1 MGWIMVLFA
10 IAVGGL
16 LIWQNLG
23 VITLVF
29 FGGIMTVKLP
39 LAVWVLLFTL
49 VGIISGLTLQFLYSF
64 GRPLAAP
71 KASSRIANNPTVP
84 PPSPRPTY
92 IQDTTPSPPL
102 RRSSGQAGNDW
113 ERDSGDD
120 WNFDTPPL
128 RRSSGQAEK
137 PTTIQDREEFP
148 PRVADQEKANF
159 VKPPE
164 DSSRTL
170 RRSSGQAGSVYSY
183 SYRTA
188 KQTRGEKVDQV
199 YDVNYRIIMPPAEDQ
214 NQPFDVA
221 QGKER
226 EVNKG
231 DEEDW
236 I

>member
-49 VGIISGLTLQFLYSF
+49 AGIISGLTLQFLYSF

-71 KASSRIANNPTVP
+71 KASPPIANNPKVS

-92 IQDTTPSPPL
+92 IQDSAASPP
-102 RRSSGQAGNDW
+102 GNDW

-120 WNFDTPPL
+120 WNFDAPP
-128 RRSSGQAEK
+128 EK

-148 PRVADQEKANF
+148 PRVADGEKTNF
-159 VKPPE
+159 VKPPD
-164 DSSRTL
+164 DSSQT
-170 RRSSGQAGSVYSY
+170 GSVYSY

-188 KQTRGEKVDQV
+188 KQTRGEKADQV
-199 YDVNYRIIMPPAEDQ
+199 YDVNYRIITPPAQDENED
-214 NQPFDVA
+214 
-221 QGKER
+221 R
-226 EVNKG
+226 EVNKA
-231 DEEDW
+231 DEEEW

>member
-23 VITLVF
+23 AITLVF

-49 VGIISGLTLQFLYSF
+49 AGIISGLTLQFLYSF

-71 KASSRIANNPTVP
+71 KASPRIANNPTVP

-92 IQDTTPSPPL
+92 IQDTAPSA
-102 RRSSGQAGNDW
+102 RGNDW

-120 WNFDTPPL
+120 WNFDTPP
-128 RRSSGQAEK
+128 EK
-137 PTTIQDREEFP
+137 PTIIQEREEFSS
-148 PRVADQEKANF
+148 RLADEEKANF
-159 VKPPE
+159 VKPPS
-164 DSSRTL
+164 DSSQTD
-170 RRSSGQAGSVYSY
+170 SVYSY

-199 YDVNYRIIMPPAEDQ
+199 YDVNYRIITPPTQDQ
-214 NQPFDVA
+214 NQD
-221 QGKER
+221 R
-226 EVNKG
+226 EVNKA
-231 DEEDW
+231 DEEEW

>member
-49 VGIISGLTLQFLYSF
+49 AGIISGLTLQFLYSF

-71 KASSRIANNPTVP
+71 KASPPIANNPKVS

-92 IQDTTPSPPL
+92 IQDSAASPP
-102 RRSSGQAGNDW
+102 GNDW

-120 WNFDTPPL
+120 WNFDAPP
-128 RRSSGQAEK
+128 EK

-148 PRVADQEKANF
+148 PRVADGEKTNF
-159 VKPPE
+159 VKPPQ
-164 DSSRTL
+164 DSSQT
-170 RRSSGQAGSVYSY
+170 GSVYSY

-188 KQTRGEKVDQV
+188 KQSRGEKADQV
-199 YDVNYRIIMPPAEDQ
+199 YDVNYRIITPPAQDQ
-214 NQPFDVA
+214 NED
-221 QGKER
+221 R
-226 EVNKG
+226 EVNKA
-231 DEEDW
+231 DEEEW

>member
-23 VITLVF
+23 AITLVF

-49 VGIISGLTLQFLYSF
+49 AGIISGLTLQFLYSF

-71 KASSRIANNPTVP
+71 KASPPIANNPKVS

-92 IQDTTPSPPL
+92 IQDSAASPPD
-102 RRSSGQAGNDW
+102 NDW

-120 WNFDTPPL
+120 WNFDAPP
-128 RRSSGQAEK
+128 EK

-148 PRVADQEKANF
+148 PRVADGEKTNF
-159 VKPPE
+159 VKPPD
-164 DSSRTL
+164 DSSQT
-170 RRSSGQAGSVYSY
+170 GSVYSY

-188 KQTRGEKVDQV
+188 KQTRGEKADQV
-199 YDVNYRIIMPPAEDQ
+199 YDVNYRIITPPAQDENED
-214 NQPFDVA
+214 
-221 QGKER
+221 R
-226 EVNKG
+226 EVNKA
-231 DEEDW
+231 DEEEW

>member
-71 KASSRIANNPTVP
+71 KASPRIANNPTVP

-92 IQDTTPSPPL
+92 IQDTTPSA
-102 RRSSGQAGNDW
+102 RGNDW

-120 WNFDTPPL
+120 WNFDTPP
-128 RRSSGQAEK
+128 EK

-148 PRVADQEKANF
+148 PRVADEEKANF

-164 DSSRTL
+164 DSSQT
-170 RRSSGQAGSVYSY
+170 GSVYSY

-188 KQTRGEKVDQV
+188 KQTRGEKAEQV
-199 YDVNYRIIMPPAEDQ
+199 YDVNYRIITPPAQDE
-214 NQPFDVA
+214 NQ
-221 QGKER
+221 ER

>member
-49 VGIISGLTLQFLYSF
+49 AGIISGLTLQFLYSF
-64 GRPLAAP
+64 GRPLASP
-71 KASSRIANNPTVP
+71 KASPPIANNPKVS

-92 IQDTTPSPPL
+92 IQDRAASPP
-102 RRSSGQAGNDW
+102 GNDW

-137 PTTIQDREEFP
+137 PTIIQEREEFP
-148 PRVADQEKANF
+148 PRLADQERVDF
-159 VKPPE
+159 VKPPS
-164 DSSRTL
+164 DSSQT
-170 RRSSGQAGSVYSY
+170 GSVYSY

-188 KQTRGEKVDQV
+188 KQSRGEKADQV
-199 YDVNYRIIMPPAEDQ
+199 YDVNYRIITPPAQDQ
-214 NQPFDVA
+214 NED
-221 QGKER
+221 R

-231 DEEDW
+231 DEEEW

>member
-49 VGIISGLTLQFLYSF
+49 AGIISGLTLQFLYSF
-64 GRPLAAP
+64 GRPVAAP
-71 KASSRIANNPTVP
+71 KASPRIGNNPTVP

-92 IQDTTPSPPL
+92 IQDSAPSPP
-102 RRSSGQAGNDW
+102 SNDW

-120 WNFDTPPL
+120 WNFDAPP
-128 RRSSGQAEK
+128 EK

-148 PRVADQEKANF
+148 PRVADGEKTNF
-159 VKPPE
+159 VKPPD
-164 DSSRTL
+164 DSSQT
-170 RRSSGQAGSVYSY
+170 GSVYSY

-188 KQTRGEKVDQV
+188 KQTRGEKADQV
-199 YDVNYRIIMPPAEDQ
+199 YDVNYRIITPPAQDQ
-214 NQPFDVA
+214 NED
-221 QGKER
+221 R
-226 EVNKG
+226 EVNKA
-231 DEEDW
+231 DEEEW

>member
-49 VGIISGLTLQFLYSF
+49 AGIISGLTLQFLHSF

-71 KASSRIANNPTVP
+71 KASPRIANNPQVP

-92 IQDTTPSPPL
+92 IQDRAASPP
-102 RRSSGQAGNDW
+102 GNDW

-120 WNFDTPPL
+120 WNFDAPP
-128 RRSSGQAEK
+128 EK

-148 PRVADQEKANF
+148 PRVAYGEKANF

-164 DSSRTL
+164 DSSQT
-170 RRSSGQAGSVYSY
+170 GSVYSY

-188 KQTRGEKVDQV
+188 KQTRGEKAEQV
-199 YDVNYRIIMPPAEDQ
+199 YDVNYRIITPPAQDE
-214 NQPFDVA
+214 NQ
-221 QGKER
+221 ER

>member
-1 MGWIMVLFA
+1 MGWMMVLFA

-16 LIWQNLG
+16 LIWQNLT

-39 LAVWVLLFTL
+39 LGVWVLLFTL
-49 VGIISGLTLQFLYSF
+49 AGIISGLTLQFLYSF
-64 GRPLAAP
+64 RRPLAAP
-71 KASSRIANNPTVP
+71 KASPRIANNPTVP

-92 IQDTTPSPPL
+92 IQDSAPSPPL
-102 RRSSGQAGNDW
+102 RRSSGQASNDW

-137 PTTIQDREEFP
+137 PTIIQDREEFP
-148 PRVADQEKANF
+148 TRVADEEKVDF
-159 VKPPE
+159 VKPPS
-164 DSSRTL
+164 DSSQT
-170 RRSSGQAGSVYSY
+170 GSVYSY

-188 KQTRGEKVDQV
+188 KQTRGEKADQV
-199 YDVNYRIIMPPAEDQ
+199 YDVNYRIITPPAEDQ
-214 NQPFDVA
+214 N
-221 QGKER
+221 

-231 DEEDW
+231 DEEEW

>member
-23 VITLVF
+23 AITLVF

-49 VGIISGLTLQFLYSF
+49 AGIISGLTLQFLYSF

-71 KASSRIANNPTVP
+71 KASPPIANNPQVP

-92 IQDTTPSPPL
+92 IQDRAASPP
-102 RRSSGQAGNDW
+102 GNDW

-120 WNFDTPPL
+120 WNFDAPP
-128 RRSSGQAEK
+128 EK

-148 PRVADQEKANF
+148 PRVADGEKTNF
-159 VKPPE
+159 VKPPD
-164 DSSRTL
+164 DSSQT
-170 RRSSGQAGSVYSY
+170 GSVYSY

-188 KQTRGEKVDQV
+188 KQTRGEKADQV
-199 YDVNYRIIMPPAEDQ
+199 YDVNYRIITPPAQDE
-214 NQPFDVA
+214 NQ
-221 QGKER
+221 ER

>member
-1 MGWIMVLFA
+1 MMVLFA

-16 LIWQNLG
+16 LIWQNLT

-39 LAVWVLLFTL
+39 LGVWVLLFTL
-49 VGIISGLTLQFLYSF
+49 AGIISGLTLQFLYSF

-71 KASSRIANNPTVP
+71 KASPRIANNPTVS

-92 IQDTTPSPPL
+92 IQDSAPSPPL
-102 RRSSGQAGNDW
+102 RRSSGQASNDW

-137 PTTIQDREEFP
+137 PTIIQDREEFP
-148 PRVADQEKANF
+148 TRVADEEKVDF
-159 VKPPE
+159 VKPPS
-164 DSSRTL
+164 DSSQT
-170 RRSSGQAGSVYSY
+170 GSVYSY

-188 KQTRGEKVDQV
+188 KQTRGEKADQV
-199 YDVNYRIIMPPAEDQ
+199 YDVNYRIITPPAEDQ
-214 NQPFDVA
+214 N
-221 QGKER
+221 

-231 DEEDW
+231 DEEEW

>member
-1 MGWIMVLFA
+1 MGWMMVLFA

-16 LIWQNLG
+16 LIWQNLA

-49 VGIISGLTLQFLYSF
+49 AGIISGLTLQFLYSF
-64 GRPLAAP
+64 GRPVAAP
-71 KASSRIANNPTVP
+71 KASPRIANNPTVP

-92 IQDTTPSPPL
+92 IQDSAPSPPL
-102 RRSSGQAGNDW
+102 RRSSGQASNDW

-137 PTTIQDREEFP
+137 PTTIQDREEFS
-148 PRVADQEKANF
+148 PRVADGERVDF
-159 VKPPE
+159 VKPPS
-164 DSSRTL
+164 DSSRT
-170 RRSSGQAGSVYSY
+170 GSVYSY

-188 KQTRGEKVDQV
+188 KQTRGEKADQV
-199 YDVNYRIIMPPAEDQ
+199 YDVNYRIITPPAQDQ
-214 NQPFDVA
+214 NED
-221 QGKER
+221 R

-231 DEEDW
+231 DEEEW

>member
-16 LIWQNLG
+16 LIWQNLT

-29 FGGIMTVKLP
+29 FGGMMTVKLP

-49 VGIISGLTLQFLYSF
+49 VGIISGLTLQFLYGF

-71 KASSRIANNPTVP
+71 KASPPIANNPKVP
-84 PPSPRPTY
+84 TPSPRPTY
-92 IQDTTPSPPL
+92 IQDTAPSAL
-102 RRSSGQAGNDW
+102 GNDW

-137 PTTIQDREEFP
+137 PTSIQDREEFSSSL
-148 PRVADQEKANF
+148 ADDEKVDPEPNQRANF
-159 VKPPE
+159 VKPPS
-164 DSSRTL
+164 DSYQT
-170 RRSSGQAGSVYSY
+170 GSVYSY

-188 KQTRGEKVDQV
+188 KQTRGEKADQV
-199 YDVNYRIIMPPAEDQ
+199 YDVNYRIITPPAQDE
-214 NQPFDVA
+214 NE
-221 QGKER
+221 ER

-231 DEEDW
+231 DEEEW

>member
-49 VGIISGLTLQFLYSF
+49 AGIISGLTLQFLYSF

-71 KASSRIANNPTVP
+71 KASPPIANNPQVP

-92 IQDTTPSPPL
+92 IQDSAASPPD
-102 RRSSGQAGNDW
+102 NDW

-120 WNFDTPPL
+120 WNFDAPP
-128 RRSSGQAEK
+128 EK

-148 PRVADQEKANF
+148 PRVADGEKTNF

-164 DSSRTL
+164 DSYQT
-170 RRSSGQAGSVYSY
+170 GSVYSY

-188 KQTRGEKVDQV
+188 KQTRGEKAEQV
-199 YDVNYRIIMPPAEDQ
+199 YDVNYRIITPPAQDE
-214 NQPFDVA
+214 NQ
-221 QGKER
+221 ER

>member
-49 VGIISGLTLQFLYSF
+49 AGIISGLTLQFLYSF

-71 KASSRIANNPTVP
+71 KASPRIANNPKVP

-92 IQDTTPSPPL
+92 IQDSAASPPD
-102 RRSSGQAGNDW
+102 NDW

-120 WNFDTPPL
+120 WNFDAPP
-128 RRSSGQAEK
+128 EK

-148 PRVADQEKANF
+148 PRVADGEKTNF

-164 DSSRTL
+164 DSSQT
-170 RRSSGQAGSVYSY
+170 GSVYSY

-188 KQTRGEKVDQV
+188 KQTRGEKADQV
-199 YDVNYRIIMPPAEDQ
+199 YDVNYRIITPPAQDENED
-214 NQPFDVA
+214 
-221 QGKER
+221 R
-226 EVNKG
+226 EVNKA
-231 DEEDW
+231 DEEEW

>member
-1 MGWIMVLFA
+1 MVLFA

-49 VGIISGLTLQFLYSF
+49 AGIISGLTLQFLYSF

-71 KASSRIANNPTVP
+71 KASPRIGNNPTVP

-92 IQDTTPSPPL
+92 IQDSAPSPP
-102 RRSSGQAGNDW
+102 SNDW

-120 WNFDTPPL
+120 WNFDTPP
-128 RRSSGQAEK
+128 EK
-137 PTTIQDREEFP
+137 PTIIQEREEFSS
-148 PRVADQEKANF
+148 RLADEEKANF
-159 VKPPE
+159 VKPPS
-164 DSSRTL
+164 DSSQTD
-170 RRSSGQAGSVYSY
+170 SVYSY

-199 YDVNYRIIMPPAEDQ
+199 YDVNYRIITPPTQDQ
-214 NQPFDVA
+214 NQD
-221 QGKER
+221 R
-226 EVNKG
+226 EVNKA
-231 DEEDW
+231 DEEEW

>member
-49 VGIISGLTLQFLYSF
+49 AGIISGLTLQFLYSF

-71 KASSRIANNPTVP
+71 KVSPPIANNPTVP
-84 PPSPRPTY
+84 PPSPRPTH
-92 IQDTTPSPPL
+92 IQDTAAYPPL

-120 WNFDTPPL
+120 WNFDAPPL
-128 RRSSGQAEK
+128 QRSSGQAEK

-148 PRVADQEKANF
+148 PRVADREKANF
-159 VKPPE
+159 VKPPQ
-164 DSSRTL
+164 DSSQ
-170 RRSSGQAGSVYSY
+170 SGSVYSY

-188 KQTRGEKVDQV
+188 KQTRGEKADQV
-199 YDVNYRIIMPPAEDQ
+199 YDVNYRIITPPAEDE

-221 QGKER
+221 QGKDR

-231 DEEDW
+231 DEEEW

>member
-49 VGIISGLTLQFLYSF
+49 AGIISGLTLQFLYSF

-71 KASSRIANNPTVP
+71 KASPPIANNPKVS

-92 IQDTTPSPPL
+92 IQDSAASPP
-102 RRSSGQAGNDW
+102 GNDW

-120 WNFDTPPL
+120 WNFDAPP
-128 RRSSGQAEK
+128 EK

-148 PRVADQEKANF
+148 PRVADGEKTNF
-159 VKPPE
+159 VKPPD
-164 DSSRTL
+164 DSSQT
-170 RRSSGQAGSVYSY
+170 GSVYSY

-188 KQTRGEKVDQV
+188 KQTRGEKADQV
-199 YDVNYRIIMPPAEDQ
+199 YDVNYRIITPPAQDQ
-214 NQPFDVA
+214 NED
-221 QGKER
+221 R
-226 EVNKG
+226 EVNKA
-231 DEEDW
+231 DEEEW

>member
-10 IAVGGL
+10 IAMGGL

-49 VGIISGLTLQFLYSF
+49 AGIISGLTLQFLYSF

-71 KASSRIANNPTVP
+71 KASPPIANNPTVP
-84 PPSPRPTY
+84 PPPPRPSY
-92 IQDTTPSPPL
+92 IQDTAAS
-102 RRSSGQAGNDW
+102 AWGNDW
-113 ERDSGDD
+113 ERESGDD

-148 PRVADQEKANF
+148 PRVADEEKVDPERIRRADF
-159 VKPPE
+159 VKPPS
-164 DSSRTL
+164 DSSQT
-170 RRSSGQAGSVYSY
+170 GSVYSY

-188 KQTRGEKVDQV
+188 KQTRAEKADQV
-199 YDVNYRIIMPPAEDQ
+199 YDVNYRIIKPPAQDQ
-214 NQPFDVA
+214 NQD
-221 QGKER
+221 R

-231 DEEDW
+231 DEEEW

>member
-49 VGIISGLTLQFLYSF
+49 AGIISGLTLQFLYSF
-64 GRPLAAP
+64 GRPVAAP
-71 KASSRIANNPTVP
+71 KASPRIGNNPTVP

-92 IQDTTPSPPL
+92 IQDSAPSPPL
-102 RRSSGQAGNDW
+102 RRSSGQASNDW

-128 RRSSGQAEK
+128 RRSSEQAEK
-137 PTTIQDREEFP
+137 PTIIQEREDFSS
-148 PRVADQEKANF
+148 RLADQERVDF
-159 VKPPE
+159 VKPPS
-164 DSSRTL
+164 DSSQT
-170 RRSSGQAGSVYSY
+170 GSVYSY

-188 KQTRGEKVDQV
+188 KQTRGEKADQV
-199 YDVNYRIIMPPAEDQ
+199 YDVNYRIITPPAEDQ
-214 NQPFDVA
+214 NE
-221 QGKER
+221 ER

-231 DEEDW
+231 DEEEW

>member
-23 VITLVF
+23 AITLVF

-71 KASSRIANNPTVP
+71 KASPRIANNPKVS

-92 IQDTTPSPPL
+92 IQDTTPSA
-102 RRSSGQAGNDW
+102 RGNDW

-120 WNFDTPPL
+120 WNFDTPP
-128 RRSSGQAEK
+128 EK

-148 PRVADQEKANF
+148 PRVADEEKANF

-164 DSSRTL
+164 DSSQT
-170 RRSSGQAGSVYSY
+170 GSVYSY

-188 KQTRGEKVDQV
+188 KQTRGEKADQV
-199 YDVNYRIIMPPAEDQ
+199 YDVNYRIITPPAEDQ
-214 NQPFDVA
+214 N
-221 QGKER
+221 GER

-231 DEEDW
+231 DEEEW

>member
-29 FGGIMTVKLP
+29 FGGIMQVKLP

-49 VGIISGLTLQFLYSF
+49 AGIISGLTLQFLHSF

-71 KASSRIANNPTVP
+71 KASPRIANNPKVP

-92 IQDTTPSPPL
+92 IQDSAASPP
-102 RRSSGQAGNDW
+102 GNDW

-120 WNFDTPPL
+120 WNFDAPP
-128 RRSSGQAEK
+128 EK

-148 PRVADQEKANF
+148 PRVADGEKTNF
-159 VKPPE
+159 VKPPD
-164 DSSRTL
+164 DSSQT
-170 RRSSGQAGSVYSY
+170 GSVYSY

-188 KQTRGEKVDQV
+188 KQTRGEKADQV
-199 YDVNYRIIMPPAEDQ
+199 YDVNYRIITPPAQDENED
-214 NQPFDVA
+214 
-221 QGKER
+221 R
-226 EVNKG
+226 EVNKA
-231 DEEDW
+231 DEEEW

>member
-49 VGIISGLTLQFLYSF
+49 AGIISGLTLQFLYSF

-71 KASSRIANNPTVP
+71 KASPRIANNPKVP

-92 IQDTTPSPPL
+92 IQDSAASPPD
-102 RRSSGQAGNDW
+102 NDW

-120 WNFDTPPL
+120 WNFDAPP
-128 RRSSGQAEK
+128 EK

-148 PRVADQEKANF
+148 PRVADGEKTNF
-159 VKPPE
+159 VKPPQ
-164 DSSRTL
+164 DSSQT
-170 RRSSGQAGSVYSY
+170 GSVYSY

-188 KQTRGEKVDQV
+188 KQTRGEKADQV
-199 YDVNYRIIMPPAEDQ
+199 YDVNYRIITPPAQDENED
-214 NQPFDVA
+214 
-221 QGKER
+221 R
-226 EVNKG
+226 EVNKA
-231 DEEDW
+231 DEEEW

>member
-49 VGIISGLTLQFLYSF
+49 AGIISGLTLQFLYSF

-71 KASSRIANNPTVP
+71 KASPPIANNPKVS

-92 IQDTTPSPPL
+92 IQDSAASPPD
-102 RRSSGQAGNDW
+102 NDW

-120 WNFDTPPL
+120 WNFDAPP
-128 RRSSGQAEK
+128 EK

-148 PRVADQEKANF
+148 PRVADGEKTNF
-159 VKPPE
+159 VKPPQ
-164 DSSRTL
+164 DSSQTD
-170 RRSSGQAGSVYSY
+170 SVYSY

-188 KQTRGEKVDQV
+188 KQSRGEKADQV
-199 YDVNYRIIMPPAEDQ
+199 YDVNYRIITPPAQDENED
-214 NQPFDVA
+214 
-221 QGKER
+221 R
-226 EVNKG
+226 EVNKA
-231 DEEDW
+231 DEEEW

>member
-49 VGIISGLTLQFLYSF
+49 AGIISGLTLQFLYSF

-71 KASSRIANNPTVP
+71 KTSPPIANNPKVP

-92 IQDTTPSPPL
+92 IQDSAASPPD
-102 RRSSGQAGNDW
+102 NDW

-137 PTTIQDREEFP
+137 PTTIQDREEFS
-148 PRVADQEKANF
+148 PRVADEEKANF

-164 DSSRTL
+164 DSYQT
-170 RRSSGQAGSVYSY
+170 GSVYSY

-188 KQTRGEKVDQV
+188 KQTRGEKAEQV
-199 YDVNYRIIMPPAEDQ
+199 YDVNYRIITPPAQDE
-214 NQPFDVA
+214 NQ
-221 QGKER
+221 ER

>member
-49 VGIISGLTLQFLYSF
+49 AGIISGLTLQFLYSF

-71 KASSRIANNPTVP
+71 KASPRIGNNPTVP

-92 IQDTTPSPPL
+92 IQDSAPSPPL
-102 RRSSGQAGNDW
+102 RRSSGQASNDW

-137 PTTIQDREEFP
+137 PTTIQEREEFSS
-148 PRVADQEKANF
+148 RLADEEKVDF
-159 VKPPE
+159 VKPPS
-164 DSSRTL
+164 DSSQTD
-170 RRSSGQAGSVYSY
+170 SVYSY

-188 KQTRGEKVDQV
+188 KQTRGEKADQV
-199 YDVNYRIIMPPAEDQ
+199 YDVNYRIITPPAEDQ
-214 NQPFDVA
+214 NE
-221 QGKER
+221 ER

-231 DEEDW
+231 DEEEW

>member
-49 VGIISGLTLQFLYSF
+49 AGIISGLTLQFLYSF

-71 KASSRIANNPTVP
+71 KASPPIANNPKVS

-92 IQDTTPSPPL
+92 IQDSAASPP
-102 RRSSGQAGNDW
+102 GNDW

-120 WNFDTPPL
+120 WNFDAPP
-128 RRSSGQAEK
+128 EK

-148 PRVADQEKANF
+148 PRVADGEKTNF
-159 VKPPE
+159 VKPPQ
-164 DSSRTL
+164 DSSQTD
-170 RRSSGQAGSVYSY
+170 SVYSY

-188 KQTRGEKVDQV
+188 KQTRGEKADQV
-199 YDVNYRIIMPPAEDQ
+199 YDVNYRIITPPAQDQ
-214 NQPFDVA
+214 NED
-221 QGKER
+221 R
-226 EVNKG
+226 EVNKA
-231 DEEDW
+231 DEEEW

>member
-23 VITLVF
+23 AITLVF

-49 VGIISGLTLQFLYSF
+49 AGIISGLTLQFLYSF
-64 GRPLAAP
+64 GRPVAAP
-71 KASSRIANNPTVP
+71 KASPRIANNPTVP

-92 IQDTTPSPPL
+92 IQDTAASAPL
-102 RRSSGQAGNDW
+102 RRSSGQASNDW

-137 PTTIQDREEFP
+137 PTTIQDREEFS
-148 PRVADQEKANF
+148 PRVADGERVDF
-159 VKPPE
+159 VKPPS
-164 DSSRTL
+164 DSSQT
-170 RRSSGQAGSVYSY
+170 GSVYSY

-188 KQTRGEKVDQV
+188 KQTRGEKADQV
-199 YDVNYRIIMPPAEDQ
+199 YDVNYRIITPPAQDQ
-214 NQPFDVA
+214 NED
-221 QGKER
+221 R

-231 DEEDW
+231 DEEEW

>member
-1 MGWIMVLFA
+1 MVLFA
-10 IAVGGL
+10 IAMGGL

-23 VITLVF
+23 AITLVF

-49 VGIISGLTLQFLYSF
+49 AGIISGLTLQFLYSF
-64 GRPLAAP
+64 GRPLAVP
-71 KASSRIANNPTVP
+71 KASPPIANNPTVP

-92 IQDTTPSPPL
+92 IQDAAPSAPL

-148 PRVADQEKANF
+148 TRVADEEKVDF
-159 VKPPE
+159 VKPPS
-164 DSSRTL
+164 DSS
-170 RRSSGQAGSVYSY
+170 QAGSVYSY

-188 KQTRGEKVDQV
+188 KQTRGEKADQV
-199 YDVNYRIIMPPAEDQ
+199 YDVNYRIITPPAQDE

>member
-49 VGIISGLTLQFLYSF
+49 AGIISGLTLQFLYSF

-71 KASSRIANNPTVP
+71 KASPRIANNPKVP

-92 IQDTTPSPPL
+92 IQDSAASPPD
-102 RRSSGQAGNDW
+102 NDW

-120 WNFDTPPL
+120 WNFDAPP
-128 RRSSGQAEK
+128 EK

-148 PRVADQEKANF
+148 PRVADGEKTNF
-159 VKPPE
+159 VKPPD
-164 DSSRTL
+164 DSSQT
-170 RRSSGQAGSVYSY
+170 GSVYSY

-188 KQTRGEKVDQV
+188 KQSRGEKADQV
-199 YDVNYRIIMPPAEDQ
+199 YDVNYRIITPPAQDENED
-214 NQPFDVA
+214 
-221 QGKER
+221 R
-226 EVNKG
+226 EVNKA
-231 DEEDW
+231 DEEEW

>member
-49 VGIISGLTLQFLYSF
+49 VGINSGLTLQFPYSF

-71 KASSRIANNPTVP
+71 KASPRIANNPTVP

-92 IQDTTPSPPL
+92 IQDTTPSA
-102 RRSSGQAGNDW
+102 RGNDW

-120 WNFDTPPL
+120 WNFDTPP
-128 RRSSGQAEK
+128 EK

-148 PRVADQEKANF
+148 PRVADEEKANF

-164 DSSRTL
+164 DSSQT
-170 RRSSGQAGSVYSY
+170 GSVYSY

-188 KQTRGEKVDQV
+188 KQTRGEKADQV
-199 YDVNYRIIMPPAEDQ
+199 YDVNYRIITPPAQDENED
-214 NQPFDVA
+214 
-221 QGKER
+221 R

>member
-10 IAVGGL
+10 IAMGGL

-49 VGIISGLTLQFLYSF
+49 AGIISGLTLQFLYSF

-71 KASSRIANNPTVP
+71 KASPRIANNPTVS

-92 IQDTTPSPPL
+92 IQDSAPSPP
-102 RRSSGQAGNDW
+102 SNDW

-120 WNFDTPPL
+120 WNFDTPP
-128 RRSSGQAEK
+128 EK

-148 PRVADQEKANF
+148 TRVADEEKTNF
-159 VKPPE
+159 VKPPS
-164 DSSRTL
+164 DSSQT
-170 RRSSGQAGSVYSY
+170 GSIYSY

-188 KQTRGEKVDQV
+188 KQTRGEKADQV
-199 YDVNYRIIMPPAEDQ
+199 YDVNYRIITPPVEDQ
-214 NQPFDVA
+214 NE
-221 QGKER
+221 ER

-231 DEEDW
+231 DEEEW

>member
-49 VGIISGLTLQFLYSF
+49 AGIISGLTLQFLYSF

-71 KASSRIANNPTVP
+71 KASPRIANNPKVP

-92 IQDTTPSPPL
+92 IQDSAASPPD
-102 RRSSGQAGNDW
+102 NDW

-120 WNFDTPPL
+120 WNFDAPP
-128 RRSSGQAEK
+128 EK

-148 PRVADQEKANF
+148 PRVADGEKTNF
-159 VKPPE
+159 VKPPD
-164 DSSRTL
+164 DSSQT
-170 RRSSGQAGSVYSY
+170 GSVYSY

-188 KQTRGEKVDQV
+188 KQTRGEKADQV
-199 YDVNYRIIMPPAEDQ
+199 YDVNYRIITPPAQDENED
-214 NQPFDVA
+214 
-221 QGKER
+221 R
-226 EVNKG
+226 EVNKA
-231 DEEDW
+231 DEEEW